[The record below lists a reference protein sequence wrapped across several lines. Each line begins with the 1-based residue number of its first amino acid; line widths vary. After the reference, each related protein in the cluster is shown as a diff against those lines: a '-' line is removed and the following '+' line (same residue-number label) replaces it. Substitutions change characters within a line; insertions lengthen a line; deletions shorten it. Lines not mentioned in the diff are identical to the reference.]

1 MAIRTGEAEWTGDVP
16 HGSGRMKAGSGAF
29 EGVYGV
35 GSRMGDEKGTN
46 PEELIGAAH
55 AGCFSMALAAQLTR
69 AGFPPEKI
77 HTTAKVHFGQKD
89 GAWSIDTIDLDTEAS
104 IPKIT
109 PEAFQE
115 QAATAKKTCPVSKA
129 LAGVDIKLTAKLL

>member
-1 MAIRTGEAEWTGDVP
+1 MQRTATAVWTGSLKEGNGKISTP
-16 HGSGRMKAGSGAF
+16 SGVLHDAPYSFLTRF
-29 EGVYGV
+29 ENA
-35 GSRMGDEKGTN
+35 KGTN

-115 QAATAKKTCPVSKA
+115 QAATAKKTC
-129 LAGVDIKLTAKLL
+129 